1 MLSSGKTLLIAFAL
15 VAEGGMAEKVL
26 AQDTSN
32 VPSRHGAH
40 HHTQRPKARAA
51 GREQAK
57 PSSAQDSKP
66 VQGKVEEI
74 SVSVAATSRAAHN
87 IDRETHELQKVPQAS
102 TRIDAK
108 ELKAEHITALPQAT
122 RLLPTVQLN
131 ISNPRNTTINIRGL
145 GAAGT
150 AATDGIEGGVAVYV
164 DDVYR
169 SRPGTA
175 LTDLPD
181 MKGITV
187 LRGPSGTDGGMVTT
201 AGAISLT
208 TAAPDLHTRH
218 VYGEAG
224 VGNFNYNRWNLGI
237 TTPIIKDKLAIRL
250 SGLGYGYDGWV
261 KNLNGGGDTGGQTS
275 RAFRAQVLAH
285 PTDEI
290 SVRIVGDYS
299 HLRENCCNPGL
310 VKSSTTRSDG
320 QAWFGGSLA
329 QRSGWTGYT
338 PYVGNGYKVDR
349 NSRAT
354 AEQEDMGLSGHIDWH
369 HNNFTLSSIT
379 AYRWWNWWP
388 SNDGDL
394 NGINAVT
401 QGNAKV
407 NQNQFTQEFRFSS
420 SLGKL
425 VDYRVGAFYM
435 WQENRVYGDN
445 AFGDQMAQW
454 AGYGMPGGSSIATTA
469 QANNALNGYNVRSY
483 NQPTTNYYAAYA
495 NATWHVHP
503 KIDIVTGVRYN
514 YAAKTGSFSQ
524 WQERPSDYN
533 SAVTPLSVAQ
543 TIWNTY
549 GSNGT
554 ADYGA
559 HVDNGFV
566 TGQFVVN
573 YKLTDDIIMY
583 ARYARGGKS
592 GGLNLTSFSASQRT
606 AGAVTPNVGKETDD
620 AFEVGS
626 KASLLDHR
634 LLVSGALYQTNDHN
648 YQVTATHEYQ
658 GALVSYLSSAPKVRV
673 RGAEADIHYSPIV
686 NLITSLSASYNDA
699 QFLEYSTGAPPE
711 VITTSAW
718 SMNHT
723 QVPFVPRWALSA
735 AVQYSHSVGHAFRS
749 SIDGYVGG
757 SYNYNTRIN
766 TSANNSSNGWVQA
779 YGTLNLNFGVR
790 DHSGRW
796 DLQGFINNAT
806 DERRI
811 SQLAQGGGMS
821 GNGAWYA
828 YVTQPRSFGFIARVN
843 Y

>member
-15 VAEGGMAEKVL
+15 VAEGGMAEQVL
-26 AQDTSN
+26 AQGAGNVTS
-32 VPSRHGAH
+32 SHGAH
-40 HHTQRPKARAA
+40 HHAQRSQARSA
-51 GREQAK
+51 GHVQAK
-57 PSSAQDSKP
+57 PRSTPDSKP
-66 VQGKVEEI
+66 LQAKAEEI

-108 ELKAEHITALPQAT
+108 ELRAEHITALPQAT

-131 ISNPRNTTINIRGL
+131 ISNPRNTAINIRGL

-181 MKGITV
+181 MNGITV
-187 LRGPSGTDGGMVTT
+187 LRGPSGTEGGMVTT

-224 VGNFNYNRWNLGI
+224 VGNFNYNRWNLGV

-261 KNLNGGGDTGGQTS
+261 KNLDGGGDTGGQTS

-290 SVRIVGDYS
+290 SVRIIGDYS

-310 VKSSTTRSDG
+310 VKGSTTRSDG
-320 QAWFGGSLA
+320 QAWFAGSLA

-338 PYVGNGYKVDR
+338 PYVGNGYTVDR
-349 NSRAT
+349 NSTAT
-354 AEQEDMGLSGHIDWH
+354 AEQEDIGLSGHIDWH

-425 VDYRVGAFYM
+425 LDYRVGAFYM
-435 WQENRVYGDN
+435 WQENRVYSDQ
-445 AFGDQMAQW
+445 AYGDQMAQW

-483 NQPTTNYYAAYA
+483 DQPTTNYYAAYA
-495 NATWHVHP
+495 NGTWHVHP

-514 YAAKTGSFSQ
+514 YAAKTGSFAQ
-524 WQERPSDYN
+524 WQIRPSSYS

-573 YKLTDDIIMY
+573 YKLTDNVIVY

-592 GGLNLTSFSASQRT
+592 GGLNLTSFNASQRT

-626 KASLLDHR
+626 KASLLDNR

-711 VITTSAW
+711 VITTGAW

-757 SYNYNTRIN
+757 SYNYNTRMN
-766 TSANNSSNGWVQA
+766 TSANNSSYGWVQA
-779 YGTLNLNFGVR
+779 YGTLNLNFGFR

-796 DLQGFINNAT
+796 DFQGFINNAT

-811 SQLAQGGGMS
+811 SQLSQGGGMS

-828 YVTQPRSFGFIARVN
+828 YVTQPRSFGFIARAN